1 MKALPVRVFIWPV
14 GLRVKYQSVRIDFR
28 VKFFNDAS
36 SMRTAAWH
44 GMAGIGGGLY
54 RRYYEGQIYIHV
66 ISEVVIAC
74 LLLMRALSDG
84 YL

>member
-28 VKFFNDAS
+28 VKFFNDAL

-44 GMAGIGGGLY
+44 GWY
-54 RRYYEGQIYIHV
+54 RRWLV
-66 ISEVVIAC
+66 PEV
-74 LLLMRALSDG
+74 L
-84 YL
+84 